1 MHRFAGACL
10 ILLLAIG
17 AARAAAPADP
27 LVMTY
32 VQSNADY
39 WDMAV
44 ATQKGFFADEG
55 FAPQFVTN
63 AGSVQSTQLLIT
75 RAVQIAI
82 TQPEA
87 LIGAI
92 THGITQIAAIAA
104 PMRRVDWVL
113 VGQPGMKSLADL
125 KGKTLGFSGLRIS
138 EFWLTEQILRD
149 NGLPPGSY
157 DSIQVGTTPA
167 KYAALINGSVGAAIL
182 FQPTASQAIGAGFSR
197 LYNLGNSPGYIP
209 GVYIVSR
216 TWAAQNQHGVR
227 LTRALQRAHDWLYD
241 AAHRTEAVGIMTK
254 LSKASDAAVND
265 VYDTFF
271 VKQKWYTPDCGV
283 DTKAITTAIATL
295 ISHNELD
302 PKKAPKLADILLPQ
316 SLGGRRD

>member
-1 MHRFAGACL
+1 MHRLAAACL
-10 ILLLAIG
+10 CLIFAIG
-17 AARAAAPADP
+17 AAHAASPADP

-44 ATQKGFFADEG
+44 ATQKGFFVDEG
-55 FAPQFVTN
+55 FAPEFVTN
-63 AGSVQSTQLLIT
+63 SGSVQSTQLLIT
-75 RAVQIAI
+75 RAVQIAT

-92 THGITQIAAIAA
+92 THGTKEIAAIAA
-104 PMRRVDWVL
+104 PMKRVDWVL

-157 DSIQVGTTPA
+157 DSIQVGTTAA
-167 KYAALINGSVGAAIL
+167 KFAALTNGAVGAAIL
-182 FQPTASQAIGAGFSR
+182 FQPTASQAVGAGFSR
-197 LYNLGNSPGYIP
+197 LYNLGQHSGYIP
-209 GVYIVSR
+209 GLYIVSR
-216 TWAAQNQHGVR
+216 AWAAENQHGVR

-241 AAHRTEAVGIMTK
+241 PAHRTEAVGIMTK

-271 VKQKWYTPDCGV
+271 VKEKWYTPDAAV
-283 DTKAITTAIATL
+283 DTNAITTAIATL
-295 ISHNELD
+295 ISHKELD
-302 PKKAPKLADILLPQ
+302 AKQAPTLDDVLLPQ
-316 SLGGRRD
+316 NLGGRRT